1 MSIQWKKS
9 THGKKV
15 LHVAGPFDFSR
26 RQEFTAALSQHQ
38 SEHNAHSAHCFDM
51 DLADVTH
58 IDTAGLGM
66 LLTLR
71 RTLRHPA
78 QNVALL
84 NCQHAIKDKLY
95 SAQLHHHFLIA

>member
-1 MSIQWKKS
+1 MSMQWKRS

-26 RQEFTAALSQHQ
+26 RREFTAALRQHQ
-38 SEHNAHSAHCFDM
+38 SEQNAHCFDM
-51 DLADVTH
+51 DLSDVTH

-71 RTLRHPA
+71 RAQPHPA
-78 QNVALL
+78 NNVALL

-95 SAQLHHHFLIA
+95 SAQLHQHFLIA